1 MAFNKAKALQEA
13 EKSVSQGKTAQA
25 IKQYLQVF
33 EKEPADL
40 ALLNTVGDLYVR
52 DKNMPEALKYFH
64 KLADSYTQEGFTVK
78 AIAIY
83 KKISKLDPS
92 GVDVLLKMAELYTV
106 QGLGR
111 EAREQYT
118 QAVEFYK
125 KKNQNDKAL
134 EIYRKIVAL
143 DPDNTNYRMRLAD
156 FLESVGKKPDA
167 AKAYIETV
175 EIALRRADAATTD
188 LALKKAMNLDA
199 NNPQLQF
206 LRARIA
212 LSKNQTDEVE
222 KIIKSTPALAS
233 DASARQLL
241 LEAYLAGHNLDAA
254 QKMIVDVFHANP
266 ADFSSM
272 ASFVDQ
278 CIGTGEF
285 DAAFKPLAAVADL
298 MIENKNHGLLME
310 ALRKIW
316 SKSPGNIP
324 VLELISRVAE
334 KTADEFTL
342 PEVLDA
348 LGDAYVKAGE
358 LEKAE
363 GVYRRLVAR
372 EPENEQLKG
381 LLKQV
386 LQKLGKEPEN
396 AKPEDLS
403 NVEMALTPEAEG
415 EPAPAAEPS
424 EDSGKEAAAVKEAMD
439 NCDLFN
445 RYGLMD
451 KAFAELDRVLS
462 NYPEQVEIYQ
472 RMLEIAQKSNSERAG
487 LAARA
492 LARIYSERGDHAN
505 AKKYE
510 HMAASPAALRVKEEV
525 PVPLA
530 PVAPAEPH
538 EAPPPVATEFDL
550 SAEFLGAVPSAPSAP
565 ATHEVPIDL
574 SAPVAAAPPAAP
586 AAQEF
591 DLSMGLETP
600 PPSEEAPILEA
611 PVAETEPPLI
621 PAEVA
626 GPPGFN
632 FEDSKVEI
640 DYYLD
645 QGFADEAR
653 AAMKGL
659 EEKFPGNAQV
669 AELRARMD
677 ARLAPEPT
685 EAVAAAQEPAA
696 VAEFKVETPAHEVPA
711 IPPEP
716 PAAAPPAAKVPPPVV
731 KPEPLPPPPSQLPVE
746 VSPQAPPPAPM
757 AANPLGG
764 LIGDLEES
772 LADIEVEAPPPP
784 PSKAKPQPKAPA
796 PESSAPPSQSAASP
810 LSGFLDELGEA
821 DQMATGQDDP
831 QTHYDL
837 GVAFREMNLLDE
849 AIGEFQKVV
858 KGAQKGNYPSN
869 FLQVCTLLALCF
881 MDKKLPAIAAKWYL
895 RALELPDLDEEATM
909 AVTYDLGMA
918 YEQAGDARKALE
930 KFSEVYSQNIDY
942 RDVAEKIRQL
952 QTNT

>member
-25 IKQYLQVF
+25 IKQYLLIF
-33 EKEPADL
+33 EKEPTDL

-52 DKNMPEALKYFH
+52 DKNMPEALKQFH

-118 QAVEFYK
+118 QAVEYYK
-125 KKNQNDKAL
+125 KKNLNDKAL

-143 DPDNTNYRMRLAD
+143 DPDNANYRLRLAD
-156 FLESVGKKPDA
+156 FLESLGKKPDA
-167 AKAYIETV
+167 TKVYIETV
-175 EIALRRADAATTD
+175 ESALRRGDTATTET
-188 LALKKAMNLDA
+188 ALKKALGLDA
-199 NNPQLQF
+199 KNPQLQF

-212 LSKNQTDEVE
+212 LSKNQPDEVE
-222 KIIKSTPALAS
+222 NIIKSTPELAA
-233 DASARQLL
+233 DPAARQIL
-241 LEAYLAGHNLDAA
+241 LEAYLAGHKLDAA
-254 QKMIVDVFHANP
+254 QKMIVDVFRANP

-278 CIGTGEF
+278 CLGNGEY
-285 DAAFKPLAAVADL
+285 DAALKPLAAVADL

-316 SKSPGNIP
+316 GKSPNNIP
-324 VLELISRVAE
+324 ALELISKVAE

-342 PEVLDA
+342 PEALDA
-348 LGDAYVKAGE
+348 LGNAYVKAGE

-363 GVYRRLVAR
+363 GVYRQLVAR

-386 LQKLGKEPEN
+386 LQKLGKEPES

-403 NVEMALTPEAEG
+403 NVEMALTPESETSSAPSAE
-415 EPAPAAEPS
+415 ASAEVS
-424 EDSGKEAAAVKEAMD
+424 KEAAVVKEAMD

-462 NYPEQVEIYQ
+462 AYPEQIEIYK
-472 RMLEIAQKSNSERAG
+472 RMLEIAQKSDRARAS

-492 LARIYSERGDHAN
+492 LARIYGERGDHAN

-510 HMAASPAALRVKEEV
+510 HMAAAPPGQIVPEEA

-530 PVAPAEPH
+530 PATPLTPQ
-538 EAPPPVATEFDL
+538 EASPPVATEFDL
-550 SAEFLGAVPSAPSAP
+550 SAEFLGAVP
-565 ATHEVPIDL
+565 
-574 SAPVAAAPPAAP
+574 AAPAAP
-586 AAQEF
+586 APTQIPTEISPPVPAKPPAPPPVQEF

-600 PPSEEAPILEA
+600 PPSEATPSVAAP
-611 PVAETEPPLI
+611 PVEVEPPPV
-621 PAEVA
+621 PAEFA
-626 GPPGFN
+626 EPSGLN
-632 FEDSKVEI
+632 FEDSRVEI

-645 QGFADEAR
+645 QGFLDEAR
-653 AAMKGL
+653 AAVKAL
-659 EEKFPGNAQV
+659 EEKYPGNAKV
-669 AELRARMD
+669 AELRARMEQ
-677 ARLAPEPT
+677 RLAPPPSEEKAAT
-685 EAVAAAQEPAA
+685 EQPVPVPETKAELPPPAA
-696 VAEFKVETPAHEVPA
+696 
-711 IPPEP
+711 PPEP
-716 PAAAPPAAKVPPPVV
+716 QVAMAPPAKVEPPVA
-731 KPEPLPPPPSQLPVE
+731 PPTPITTPSVQAPVQAGPPT
-746 VSPQAPPPAPM
+746 PPPA
-757 AANPLGG
+757 ADPLGG

-772 LADIEVEAPPPP
+772 LAGIETEAPPP
-784 PSKAKPQPKAPA
+784 APKATPQA
-796 PESSAPPSQSAASP
+796 PTSAPTSPAVASP
-810 LSGFLDELGEA
+810 LSGILDELGET
-821 DQMATGQDDP
+821 DQMAAGQDDP

-849 AIGEFQKVV
+849 AIGEFQKVL
-858 KGAQKGNYPSN
+858 KGAQKGQYPPN

-881 MDKKLPAIAAKWYL
+881 MDKKLPGIAAKWYV
-895 RALELPDLDEEATM
+895 RALEFPDLDEEATM

-918 YEQAGDARKALE
+918 YEQAGDSQKALE

-952 QTNT
+952 QTKS